1 MFKGYLRFI
10 DVLGRSYLDRQ
21 LMGELAVL
29 KTRSM
34 DPDVDDI
41 RERCKRLQKMAGGP
55 RQSSGEGRFNPSAPR
70 PVVESQGF
78 GFCARSSFKIS
89 FCLAAASL

>member
-21 LMGELAVL
+21 MMGELALL
-29 KTRSM
+29 KSRAM
-34 DPDVDDI
+34 DPDVDEAG
-41 RERCKRLQKMAGGP
+41 ERWQRLQKMAGGP
-55 RQSSGEGRFNPSAPR
+55 RQPSGEGRFNNSAPR
-70 PVVESQGF
+70 PVVGSQGF